1 MVSRWR
7 HASAWRSPVSLAA
20 TIVVVLAL
28 VTVAIFTVR
37 SAGCDDQGRLV
48 PRSNGVVQV
57 QGGCIAAGDLVVP
70 GTPLSTVPYLVPPND
85 RP

>member
-1 MVSRWR
+1 MVSRR
-7 HASAWRSPVSLAA
+7 LHASAWRPVVSLAA
-20 TIVVVLAL
+20 TIVMVLAL

-37 SAGCDDQGRLV
+37 SAGCDDPGRLV
-48 PRSNGVVQV
+48 PRSDGVVQV

-70 GTPLSTVPYLVPPND
+70 GTPLSTAPHLVPPND